1 MQNLKSQLK
10 ISNPILMYVG
20 NLESYQGIDLL
31 LESFALVLQQTD
43 QVDLVIIGGEV
54 ADIQKYQKKA
64 NVLGLQAKVHFCGAR
79 PTNQLS
85 QYLAQADILVSPRT
99 KGKNTPMKI
108 YSYLD
113 SGKAVLAT
121 DLPTHTQVVDRRVAM
136 LAKPNPEDFAG
147 GMLSL
152 INNPHL
158 RSRLGIRAKKL
169 IQQKHSYQA
178 FSQKLNTLYDWL
190 KDSINEPQTQARW
203 IR

>member
-10 ISNPILMYVG
+10 ISNLILMYVG

-31 LESFALVLQQTD
+31 LDSFALVLEQTN

-64 NVLGLQAKVHFCGAR
+64 NFLGLQAKVHFCGAR

-85 QYLAQADILVSPRT
+85 QYLAQADILVSPRI
-99 KGKNTPMKI
+99 KGRNTPMKI

-121 DLPTHTQVVDRRVAM
+121 DLPTHTQVIDNRVAM
-136 LAKPNPEDFAG
+136 LVQPHPEDFSQG
-147 GMLSL
+147 ILRL
-152 INNPHL
+152 INNSNL
-158 RSRLGIRAKKL
+158 RSKLGMRGKQL
-169 IQQKHSYQA
+169 IQEKHSYQA
-178 FSQKLNTLYDWL
+178 FCQKLNNLYDWL
-190 KDSINEPQTQARW
+190 KESTNQPQIQA
-203 IR
+203 